1 MKSQRVWIASA
12 LLCAA
17 IGVAGIGF
25 MLSSIGKGHQLLHA
39 AMDGDPAQIL
49 RELQRHPDDPVLWS
63 YLGGAYAGTRRYDDA
78 QRAYRRALALDPT
91 KAEVWWMLGI
101 TQVCRQDAAGVGEV
115 QAKLD
120 ALDHESGREYRSLA
134 PKGCCA
140 FGGCPASDLVAPDNN
155 AYLDSSGQVNR

>member
-78 QRAYRRALALDPT
+78 QRRIVVLWPSTRPRPRCGGCSASPKSVDRTRRASARYKPSLTRSTTRVGASIGVLRRRVAVRLVVAQPAT
-91 KAEVWWMLGI
+91 LSRRI
-101 TQVCRQDAAGVGEV
+101 TTSIWTLPV
-115 QAKLD
+115 K
-120 ALDHESGREYRSLA
+120 
-134 PKGCCA
+134 
-140 FGGCPASDLVAPDNN
+140 
-155 AYLDSSGQVNR
+155 